1 MMKINPFVK
10 SLRLFDEAKKIIPIA
25 SQTFSKSFMQLP
37 VGKSPMFFSYAKGA
51 ITRDIDGNEYIDTVN
66 SLLPIILGYQDPH
79 VDAAIKKQLKNG
91 ILFSL
96 PSPLENDLA
105 KLLCEHI
112 PSAEMVRFMKN
123 GSDAT
128 SAAVR
133 LARAFTGRDKVIS
146 VGYHGWHDWYI
157 STTSRSIGIPDDVE
171 KNSIKL
177 PFNNLNIIKKT
188 FNERNDEIA
197 ALIIEPYCIAQPET
211 DYLDTVKEIC
221 KKNGTILI
229 FDEVVTGF
237 RFSLGGAQKYYNV
250 TPDLSC
256 FGKAMGNGMPIS
268 CIVGKKE
275 IMKLFEDVFVS
286 GTFGGEC
293 LSIAASIATINKID
307 KFSVIENIWQ
317 QGNIVIQSLNKIIIE
332 NKIEYFVEV
341 NGLAPWFA
349 LNFKDYSEY
358 SQFEIRTRFIELM
371 ISFGIFTNGTFAPTY
386 ATRKKL
392 DKIILGC
399 EKTLKIINSEIQN
412 SSLKENLGENII
424 QPVFKVR

>member
-1 MMKINPFVK
+1 MKINPFVK

-177 PFNNLNIIKKT
+177 PFNNLNIIKNT

-221 KKNGTILI
+221 KKNGAILI

-237 RFSLGGAQKYYNV
+237 RFSLGGAQKYYDV

-307 KFSVIENIWQ
+307 KFSIIENIWQ
-317 QGNIVIQSLNKIIIE
+317 QGNIIIQSLNKIIIE

-349 LNFKDYSEY
+349 LNFKDCSEY